1 MPRQPEP
8 LPKRHMAK
16 IPPDAQ
22 SDPTAREVDRLLAQ
36 LSRSGPQV
44 DDGRD
49 APPPQ
54 VSRRAAGGR
63 PASTAAAIRTRE
75 SARHQAVGLWSR
87 VVLGGALGLGLTQW
101 PYPRECGWAL
111 FGYLGPVAM
120 VVLSG
125 AWIGFA
131 SWRLRNGVVHLLG
144 QLLVYWGIVLA
155 AEQILPRIG
164 YAAETASWR
173 CE

>member
-1 MPRQPEP
+1 
-8 LPKRHMAK
+8 MAK

-22 SDPTAREVDRLLAQ
+22 SDPTAQEVERLLAQ
-36 LSRSGPQV
+36 LSRNAPQGT
-44 DDGRD
+44 DGRE
-49 APPPQ
+49 AQLPSL
-54 VSRRAAGGR
+54 SRRAAGSR
-63 PASTAAAIRTRE
+63 PTASAAMTRTRE

-87 VVLGGALGLGLTQW
+87 MALGGALGLGLTQW

-125 AWIGFA
+125 AWISFA
-131 SWRLRNGVVHLLG
+131 SWRLRNAVVHLLA

>member
-1 MPRQPEP
+1 
-8 LPKRHMAK
+8 
-16 IPPDAQ
+16 
-22 SDPTAREVDRLLAQ
+22 
-36 LSRSGPQV
+36 
-44 DDGRD
+44 
-49 APPPQ
+49 
-54 VSRRAAGGR
+54 
-63 PASTAAAIRTRE
+63 
-75 SARHQAVGLWSR
+75 
-87 VVLGGALGLGLTQW
+87 
-101 PYPRECGWAL
+101 
-111 FGYLGPVAM
+111 M

>member
-1 MPRQPEP
+1 M
-8 LPKRHMAK
+8 
-16 IPPDAQ
+16 
-22 SDPTAREVDRLLAQ
+22 
-36 LSRSGPQV
+36 
-44 DDGRD
+44 
-49 APPPQ
+49 
-54 VSRRAAGGR
+54 
-63 PASTAAAIRTRE
+63 
-75 SARHQAVGLWSR
+75 
-87 VVLGGALGLGLTQW
+87 VLGVALGLALTQW

-131 SWRLRNGVVHLLG
+131 SWRLRNGVVHLLA

-164 YAAETASWR
+164 YAAETATWR

>member
-1 MPRQPEP
+1 MPHQPEP
-8 LPKRHMAK
+8 LPKRNMAK

-22 SDPTAREVDRLLAQ
+22 SDPMAREVDRLLAQ
-36 LSRSGPQV
+36 LARNGPQV
-44 DDGRD
+44 DNGRD
-49 APPPQ
+49 APPLQ
-54 VSRRAAGGR
+54 VSWRAAGGR
-63 PASTAAAIRTRE
+63 PSIAAAMRTRE
-75 SARHQAVGLWSR
+75 SARRHAFALWGR
-87 VVLGGALGLGLTQW
+87 VVLGGALGFGLTQW

-131 SWRLRNGVVHLLG
+131 SWRLRNAAVHLLA
-144 QLLVYWGIVLA
+144 QVLVYWGIVLA

-164 YAAETASWR
+164 YAAETASWQ